1 MKSLC
6 VSSTFLTAVTV
17 VAVAACA
24 SSGSGQSG
32 GSGGSQSGGSQPFVI
47 LDVTA
52 LSGPMAV
59 IGAPEVQAT
68 KAAVNYL
75 NANGGLSGH
84 KIQLELKDDQG
95 DASTAVSVVQQA
107 LSSGTKPNLVLP
119 GVTSNETD
127 ALLPVLARNDILSI
141 ATTGSAEITDT
152 AKYPLSFGSSFEPQ
166 DGPNSLASYAA
177 KQGYKTIGVLYADD
191 AYGTSWYSYASAALK
206 AQNLKQ
212 VAVGYDPTAI
222 DISPE
227 MTKLDAGHPD
237 VIIAEGFGAP
247 VGAIYG
253 ARLKLGNF
261 SIPMIADNTISA
273 GDPWTTVG
281 NPAAFASSVEQAYAV
296 QKYEPPASQSPA
308 VRNMLTW
315 VKKLGTTKAAISLYA
330 GSWDVLQTVKAAVA
344 KAGSLDSQK
353 LAAAMEN
360 LSAGD
365 AQWTQNGGA
374 APGYTS
380 TIHFAVA
387 TPQNYVYVKPGPL
400 TDGMIVSQG

>member
-1 MKSLC
+1 MKSRC
-6 VSSTFLTAVTV
+6 MASAVLAAATV

-24 SSGSGQSG
+24 SSGSG
-32 GSGGSQSGGSQPFVI
+32 QSGGSQPFVI

-75 NANGGLSGH
+75 NASGGLSGH

-95 DASTAVSVVQQA
+95 NASTAVSVVQQA

-127 ALLPVLARNDILSI
+127 ALLPLLARNGILSI
-141 ATTGSAEITDT
+141 ATTGSSKITDT
-152 AKYPLSFGSSFEPQ
+152 SQYPLSFGSSFEPQ

-177 KQGYKTIGVLYADD
+177 KQGYKTVGLLYADD
-191 AYGTSWYSYASAALK
+191 AYGTSWYSYISAAVK
-206 AQNLKQ
+206 SQHLKQ
-212 VAVGYDPTAI
+212 VAVSYDPTAI

-227 MTKLDAGHPD
+227 MTKLDADHPD
-237 VIIAEGFGAP
+237 VIIAEGFGGP
-247 VGAIYG
+247 VGAIYA

-261 SIPMIADNTISA
+261 SIPMIADITISA
-273 GDPWTTVG
+273 GNPWTTVG
-281 NPAAFASSVEQAYAV
+281 NSAAFANSVEQAYAV
-296 QKYEPPASQSPA
+296 QKYEPSASQSPA

-315 VKKLGTTKAAISLYA
+315 VEKLGAVKAAISLYA

-344 KAGSLDSQK
+344 KAGSLDSSK
-353 LAAAMEN
+353 LATAMEN

-380 TIHFAVA
+380 TVHFAVA
-387 TPQNYVYVKPGPL
+387 TPQNYVNVKPGPL
-400 TDGMIVSQG
+400 SDGMIVSQG

>member
-1 MKSLC
+1 MKSRCAAGAVLA
-6 VSSTFLTAVTV
+6 VATA
-17 VAVAACA
+17 VAVAACSGS
-24 SSGSGQSG
+24 SSGSGGGQSG
-32 GSGGSQSGGSQPFVI
+32 ASQPFVI

-84 KIQLELKDDQG
+84 KIELELKDDQG

-119 GVTSNETD
+119 GVTSNETN
-127 ALLPVLARNDILSI
+127 ALLPLLARNGIVSI

-166 DGPNSLASYAA
+166 DGPNALASYLA
-177 KQGYKTIGVLYADD
+177 KQGDKTIGVLYADD
-191 AYGTSWYSYASAALK
+191 AYGTSWYSYVSTALK
-206 AQNLKQ
+206 TQNLKQ
-212 VAVGYDPTAI
+212 VAVSYDPTAI

-237 VIIAEGFGAP
+237 VIVAEGFGAP
-247 VGAIYG
+247 VGAIYA

-261 SIPMIADNTISA
+261 SIPMIADTTVSA
-273 GDPWTTVG
+273 GDPWATVG
-281 NPAAFASSVEQAYAV
+281 NPAAFANSIEQAYAV
-296 QKYEPPASQSPA
+296 QKYEPPTSQSPA
-308 VRNMLTW
+308 VETMLTW
-315 VKKLGTTKAAISLYA
+315 VKKLGAIKAAISLYA
-330 GSWDVLQTVKAAVA
+330 GSWDVLQTVRAAVA

-360 LSAGD
+360 LSAGN
-365 AQWTQNGGA
+365 ARWTQNGGG

-380 TIHFAVA
+380 TVHFAVA
-387 TPQNYVYVKPGPL
+387 APKNYVFVKPGPL